1 MLVRP
6 IITEES
12 MRDVAKN
19 KYTFEV
25 QLQYN
30 KAEIAHEVARVFG
43 VTVLDVATNIR
54 PGKTKRV
61 GKKRTTIR
69 RADRKVALVTV
80 KPGEKIKLFETTET
94 PVPEKPAAVAKKPA
108 KKK

>member
-12 MRDVAKN
+12 MRGVAKN
-19 KYTFEV
+19 IYTFEV
-25 QLQYN
+25 GLLDN
-30 KAEIAHEVARVFG
+30 KAEVAQEIAKVFG
-43 VTVLDVATNIR
+43 VTVLDVATSVR
-54 PGKTKRV
+54 PGKTRRT

-69 RADRKVALVTV
+69 RADRKMAYIKLKT
-80 KPGEKIKLFETTET
+80 GDKIGLFETTET
-94 PVPEKPAAVAKKPA
+94 PVPEKP